1 MTDSETTAA
10 LRRAARRAAFHLL
23 RAGLEGVKALE
34 ALVDELSK
42 VGRENI
48 RDEGDDG
55 PERVRIDIE

>member
-34 ALVDELSK
+34 AVVDELSK
-42 VGRENI
+42 VGQE
-48 RDEGDDG
+48 DEPGDGDDPAG
-55 PERVRIDIE
+55 RVRIDVE